1 MALTLLASAI
11 HAVAPYVPPGLV
23 LSVAACFIVGGKYTT
38 FWRNEFIGTLLMV
51 SFTFSA
57 GKWVGAD
64 SQNVAW
70 LSHAIG
76 VIAADYIGG
85 GQHVNP
91 AVSVSM
97 WSLGKCDYTEMFV
110 RIAGQMG
117 GGLVAF
123 PIFHLLSETLGWVPF
138 GGPDFDK
145 EADEEGV
152 GAAFNELF
160 ATMLLLFLIYAVNWE
175 INFGKYHYWIKQT
188 LTALGIRYLIEMFP
202 ASGPAMNP
210 MLGTTWAVF
219 SADENVSAAIL
230 PLLILFF
237 CDKCLCAC
245 TIAPEQMQQYR
256 ILTKALSSSQTNLI
270 ACKRS
275 SLPRRRTT
283 SSTGSVPASVLSW
296 PAFCIRFTLEI
307 PSLARLCPSD
317 PLSPSRLQREAV
329 LFLGTSL
336 PRRRNRS

>member
-76 VIAADYIGG
+76 VVAADYIGG

-230 PLLILFF
+230 PLMILFF
-237 CDKCLCAC
+237 CDNCLCA
-245 TIAPEQMQQYR
+245 
-256 ILTKALSSSQTNLI
+256 
-270 ACKRS
+270 
-275 SLPRRRTT
+275 
-283 SSTGSVPASVLSW
+283 
-296 PAFCIRFTLEI
+296 
-307 PSLARLCPSD
+307 
-317 PLSPSRLQREAV
+317 
-329 LFLGTSL
+329 
-336 PRRRNRS
+336 

>member
-11 HAVAPYVPPGLV
+11 HAVAPYVPPGLI
-23 LSVAACFIVGGKYTT
+23 LSVAACFIAGGKYTT

-51 SFTFSA
+51 SCTFSA
-57 GKWVGAD
+57 GKWIGAG

-123 PIFHLLSETLGWVPF
+123 PLFHLLSETLGWTPF

-145 EADEEGV
+145 DADEEGV

-175 INFGKYHYWIKQT
+175 INFGKYHYWIKQS

-210 MLGTTWAVF
+210 MLIEPMIEHRNLHLVC
-219 SADENVSAAIL
+219 SALLAGNVCKSTSTYVTPANQHRLWVIIL
-230 PLLILFF
+230 HRT
-237 CDKCLCAC
+237 KK
-245 TIAPEQMQQYR
+245 TI
-256 ILTKALSSSQTNLI
+256 I
-270 ACKRS
+270 
-275 SLPRRRTT
+275 
-283 SSTGSVPASVLSW
+283 
-296 PAFCIRFTLEI
+296 
-307 PSLARLCPSD
+307 
-317 PLSPSRLQREAV
+317 
-329 LFLGTSL
+329 
-336 PRRRNRS
+336 

>member
-57 GKWVGAD
+57 GKWVGVD

-76 VIAADYIGG
+76 VVAADYIGG

-110 RIAGQMG
+110 RMAGQMG

-123 PIFHLLSETLGWVPF
+123 PLFHLLSETLGWTPF

-160 ATMLLLFLIYAVNWE
+160 ATMLLLFLIYTVNWE

-219 SADENVSAAIL
+219 SADENVSAATDDVY
-230 PLLILFF
+230 F
-237 CDKCLCAC
+237 CR
-245 TIAPEQMQQYR
+245 Q
-256 ILTKALSSSQTNLI
+256 
-270 ACKRS
+270 
-275 SLPRRRTT
+275 
-283 SSTGSVPASVLSW
+283 
-296 PAFCIRFTLEI
+296 
-307 PSLARLCPSD
+307 
-317 PLSPSRLQREAV
+317 
-329 LFLGTSL
+329 FL
-336 PRRRNRS
+336 R